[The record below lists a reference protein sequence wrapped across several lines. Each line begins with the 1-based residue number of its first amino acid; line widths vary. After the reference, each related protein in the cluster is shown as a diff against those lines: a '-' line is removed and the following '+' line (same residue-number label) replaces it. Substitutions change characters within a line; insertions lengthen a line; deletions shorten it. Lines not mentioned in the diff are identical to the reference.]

1 MFTVSVEMGVN
12 NELGVSTM
20 CFDKKVSV
28 DSKRNCLETQDS
40 QDRLLVILI
49 LYLVN
54 ESVIQ

>member
-1 MFTVSVEMGVN
+1 MHINEMGVN

-20 CFDKKVSV
+20 CFDKKVSL

-49 LYLVN
+49 LYLVK